1 QRKMLKGN
9 ENPKTHVTD
18 TMCDYCAWISK
29 ILARLGAEAQIKKKK
44 KKGVNPVII
53 VHGGAGRIP
62 QYARKFMLDEVK
74 KAAIAAYHDLTK
86 GCYSLDAV
94 ERAICHMESK
104 KYFNCAYGGSLDVN
118 GEVVMDAAIMTNDLR
133 VGCVGAVR
141 NIAHPIT
148 LAKMVLQ
155 QTEHVLIVEAGAQK
169 FSLESGI
176 PTLSP
181 GQLIVMSDSKT
192 SLHEE
197 GNTDDGD
204 KQSNKKECIPECVIE
219 RDKEE
224 SALKVA
230 KIDESLEIEPDFIQ
244 LGAVGAVAYDRKKR
258 LASGTSTAGERGKLD
273 GIVSATGTA
282 IGCGIYANKW
292 GSVCVSGC
300 DKTIYKYAPAQ
311 KILRRLRRKAMSID
325 EVVADVL
332 KDFEEKTRGSF
343 PSESDIGVIALT
355 DKGIPSVSFRCAH
368 FPWAYCEKGYVYYG
382 CAKNEIFSEKIDVIE
397 RPLDCICEDSN

>member
-1 QRKMLKGN
+1 
-9 ENPKTHVTD
+9 
-18 TMCDYCAWISK
+18 
-29 ILARLGAEAQIKKKK
+29 
-44 KKGVNPVII
+44 
-53 VHGGAGRIP
+53 
-62 QYARKFMLDEVK
+62 
-74 KAAIAAYHDLTK
+74 
-86 GCYSLDAV
+86 
-94 ERAICHMESK
+94 MESK

-169 FSLESGI
+169 FSMESGI

-197 GNTDDGD
+197 GN
-204 KQSNKKECIPECVIE
+204 N
-219 RDKEE
+219 
-224 SALKVA
+224 
-230 KIDESLEIEPDFIQ
+230 
-244 LGAVGAVAYDRKKR
+244 VAYDRKKR
-258 LASGTSTAGERGKLD
+258 LASGTSTAGEPGKLH

-292 GSVCVSGC
+292 GCVSVSGC

-332 KDFEEKTRGSF
+332 KDLEKKTEGSF

-355 DKGIPSVSFRCAH
+355 DKGIPSVSFKCAH
-368 FPWAYCEKGYVYYG
+368 FPWAYCVKGYVYYG
-382 CAKNEIFSEKIDVIE
+382 CARNEIFSEKIDVVE
-397 RPLDCICEDSN
+397 RPLDCMCEDSN